1 MMDRETIMARIRALR
16 QMTVGRGCTEAEAMA
31 AAEKAAQLMR
41 SIGVSEA
48 EVEMEQA
55 EFRPRHGVRS
65 HITRLWLIIARCT
78 NCAVLHDKD
87 EAALVFYG
95 EGAGPEIA
103 TYLSD
108 ICRRAMK
115 TAERGYMASGAYQR
129 LRKSS
134 TRRSA
139 LEGFRTGMAMRLAM
153 RIREMFEDS
162 ISEEA
167 RTRAVAARDAAS
179 GGGASVAIRDR
190 KIRNT
195 AAVGAGV
202 MAGDAV
208 PLNHGVRTDGPA
220 LQIGGQ

>member
-1 MMDRETIMARIRALR
+1 MDRETIMARIRALR

-31 AAEKAAQLMR
+31 AAEKAAELMR
-41 SIGVSEA
+41 RIGVSEA

-78 NCAVLHDKD
+78 NCAVLHDQD
-87 EAALVFYG
+87 EAALMFYG

-103 TYLSD
+103 AYLSD

-115 TAERGYMASGAYQR
+115 TAERGYMASGAYRR
-129 LRKSS
+129 LRKTS

-139 LEGFRTGMAMRLAM
+139 LEGFRAGMVVRLAA
-153 RIREMFEDS
+153 RIREMFEEN
-162 ISEEA
+162 INEEA
-167 RTRAVAARDAAS
+167 LSRAVVARDAAS
-179 GGGASVAIRDR
+179 NGAAVTLPGR
-190 KIRNT
+190 KIRAT
-195 AAVGAGV
+195 AAAVAG
-202 MAGDAV
+202 MAAGDAV

>member
-1 MMDRETIMARIRALR
+1 M
-16 QMTVGRGCTEAEAMA
+16 
-31 AAEKAAQLMR
+31 
-41 SIGVSEA
+41 
-48 EVEMEQA
+48 
-55 EFRPRHGVRS
+55 RS

-108 ICRRAMK
+108 ICCRAMK

-129 LRKSS
+129 LGEVLYPPLGAGRFPHWHGN
-134 TRRSA
+134 A
-139 LEGFRTGMAMRLAM
+139 PGYADP
-153 RIREMFEDS
+153 EMFEDS

-167 RTRAVAARDAAS
+167 RTRAVAARDAAR
-179 GGGASVAIRDR
+179 VAVRLWQSETG
-190 KIRNT
+190 KVRNT

-220 LQIGGQ
+220 LQIGGQEMARPTILRGGRRGGGAAAAARQAAGAGGPAPPAAAPDAGAAAAADRDHHATDAG